1 MLVTWAG
8 SWSCDLCNLTHQD
21 IPLGG
26 RHTCFMLCCY
36 HLRILNN
43 SEPEALHFHSSLS
56 SVTQSCPTLCEP
68 MDCSAPGFP
77 VHHQLPE
84 LAQTHVHRV
93 SDAIQPSHTLSS
105 LFLLPSIFP
114 SIRVF
119 LMSQFFASGGQ
130 SIGVSA
136 SASILLM
143 NIQG

>member
-1 MLVTWAG
+1 MTWAG

-68 MDCSAPGFP
+68 VDCSAPGFP